1 MQFDPSFLIQIK
13 RIKHCPKMGDHFLM
27 QNQNTGEVYV
37 KKTHLTTEKSKH
49 EEYNKQYTY
58 RIQNVCPYLITCYDF
73 K

>member
-49 EEYNKQYTY
+49 EEYNK
-58 RIQNVCPYLITCYDF
+58 
-73 K
+73 